1 MEGLNT
7 LGKYEMFCYTLNH
20 AGTFLVKSSEDDVGY
35 LIFEELD
42 GDFQA
47 FLCDKNLKELLQNG
61 YIDQHVYELSRKL
74 HDMLQDICVSPLWE
88 VECVTTT
95 PEWLE
100 ILKLFDEIK
109 EIQKKSDV
117 GYYY

>member
-1 MEGLNT
+1 MYKLNT
-7 LGKYEMFCYTLNH
+7 FGKYEMYCDTLNH
-20 AGTFLVKSSEDDVGY
+20 AGTFLLESTEDDIGY

-47 FLCDKNLKELLQNG
+47 FLSDKNLKELLQNE

-74 HDMLQDICVSPLWE
+74 HDMLEDISNSTLWE
-88 VECVTTT
+88 LKYVTTA

-109 EIQKKSDV
+109 EYQKKSDV
-117 GYYY
+117 GWFY